1 MSATQNPCPHGV
13 HSLVGEGSRGQTHK
27 MYVTLHSASAKEK
40 TLYEMWVGGGGF
52 EILDCV

>member
-1 MSATQNPCPHGV
+1 
-13 HSLVGEGSRGQTHK
+13 